1 MVLIAFFLLEY
12 LYILSYHLFYL
23 ASFIMSEI
31 LTNTHSKSSFP
42 IIEEKIMRY
51 NNHKEF
57 IQIFNVN
64 QKHLKALV
72 LSFNHY
78 LSYDSPNLQKMWR
91 CILRN
96 TSFQLRNNV
105 IQSITFQSFY
115 KNTIYQKKIS
125 RKSDLLLFTI
135 LRRQQSKYQTN
146 NITSPTIHEKF

>member
-12 LYILSYHLFYL
+12 LYILSHYLFYL

-31 LTNTHSKSSFP
+31 FTNTRSKSSLS
-42 IIEEKIMRY
+42 IIEEKTMRY
-51 NNHKEF
+51 NHHKEF
-57 IQIFNVN
+57 MQKFKDN

-115 KNTIYQKKIS
+115 KNTIYQNNFFQK
-125 RKSDLLLFTI
+125 TI
-135 LRRQQSKYQTN
+135 CYYSQY
-146 NITSPTIHEKF
+146 